1 MREELTITT
10 ERVDDIPVL
19 LAQSDKMA
27 IPALLDGFFQPH
39 GNWEGTS
46 LGWTATIWLTHILSE
61 GDHRLNQV
69 QPWVANQKHTLQT
82 SSGQAVREGEWS
94 DDRLA
99 LVLDRL
105 SETQKWQ
112 QFETALNQQI
122 IRVYHLKPKRVR
134 VDSTTASGYWTV
146 TEGGLFQWGE
156 SHDHRPDLPQL
167 KEMLSALDPLGLPV
181 GGHTDCVGGTSR
193 RSALHARH

>member
-99 LVLDRL
+99 IVLDRL

-122 IRVYHLKPKRVR
+122 IRGYNLKPKRVR
-134 VDSTTASGYWTV
+134 SEERRVGKSV
-146 TEGGLFQWGE
+146 EPGG
-156 SHDHRPDLPQL
+156 S
-167 KEMLSALDPLGLPV
+167 
-181 GGHTDCVGGTSR
+181 
-193 RSALHARH
+193 